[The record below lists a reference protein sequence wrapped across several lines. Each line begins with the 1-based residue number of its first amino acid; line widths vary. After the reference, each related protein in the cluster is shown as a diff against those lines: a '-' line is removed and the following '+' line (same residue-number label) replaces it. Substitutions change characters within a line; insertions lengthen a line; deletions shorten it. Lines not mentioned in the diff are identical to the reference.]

1 MAGGLK
7 RKRKGRKGAAKKE
20 NPCRVCEFGGISHCI
35 CPGEKDEMSST
46 ILSDPKVKDRDVYVR
61 LRTLIEAADSGDSD
75 WRKFLSRLPPSRQLA
90 SVTPKPSSIA
100 SDRRKPGETAI
111 AATP

>member
-61 LRTLIEAADSGDSD
+61 LRTLIEAADNH
-75 WRKFLSRLPPSRQLA
+75 RKVNEFHWKNSRLDA
-90 SVTPKPSSIA
+90 EGVY
-100 SDRRKPGETAI
+100 RKWQEEMERLELVL
-111 AATP
+111 